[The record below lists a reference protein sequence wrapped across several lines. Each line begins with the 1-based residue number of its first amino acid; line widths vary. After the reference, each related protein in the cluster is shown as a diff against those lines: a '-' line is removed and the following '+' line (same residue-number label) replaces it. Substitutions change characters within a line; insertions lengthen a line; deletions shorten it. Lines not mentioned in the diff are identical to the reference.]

1 MASALEGIKVVE
13 MALAVLSPH
22 TGAHLS
28 DMGAEVIKVEH
39 PAGGDM
45 ARAMTTIRQ
54 VTAAAKPG
62 MLNFMFEQDNRGKKS
77 VTADLTKPE
86 GVEIVHK
93 LVKTADIFLTNY
105 QMEVLKK
112 LKVDYET
119 LSIINPKLIY
129 AIATGWGLKGPDK
142 DNPAFDFVAFARS
155 GIMSTMGE
163 PDGIPPSCLPGF
175 GDHITAMTLAYG
187 IMLALYH
194 RERTGEGQMVHTSLL
209 AGLTEA
215 ASLNLQASLTTGQDI
230 PNVSRKSANNPLWNF
245 YQTKDKRWL
254 QLAMLQTDRH
264 WPDFCEATELQNIQ
278 NDPKF
283 SNHAQRLANNL
294 ALIKILDETF
304 AKRTYAEWE
313 SRFKG
318 KNIIRGVVSRFIEQT
333 KDPQLLE
340 NGVIVEYDHPSQ
352 GRIKH
357 IGPPVY
363 FSKSPG
369 QIRGA
374 APELGQNTE
383 EVLLDIGYSWE
394 DIATLKDKKV
404 IL

>member
-1 MASALEGIKVVE
+1 MAFPLEGIKVVE

-39 PAGGDM
+39 PAGGDP
-45 ARAMTTIRQ
+45 ARGMQAIRQ

-77 VTADLTKPE
+77 ITADLNHPE
-86 GVEIVHK
+86 GRDIVYK
-93 LVKTADIFLTNY
+93 LVKNADIFLTNY
-105 QMEVLKK
+105 QLEVLKK
-112 LKVDYET
+112 LGIDYDT
-119 LSIINPKLIY
+119 LSKINPKLIY
-129 AIATGWGLKGPDK
+129 ALATGWGLKGPDK

-155 GIMSTMGE
+155 GVMATMGDPE
-163 PDGIPPSCLPGF
+163 GIPPSCLPGF

-187 IMLALYH
+187 VMLALYH
-194 RERTGEGQMVHTSLL
+194 RERTGQGQLVATSLL
-209 AGLTEA
+209 AGVTEA
-215 ASLNLQASLTTGQDI
+215 ASLNLQSCLTTGQDM

-245 YQTKDKRWL
+245 YRTKDSRWV

-264 WPDFCEATELQNIQ
+264 WHDFCEAMEIQNLE

-283 SNHAQRLANNL
+283 KDHNQRLANNL
-294 ALIKILDETF
+294 ALIKILDDVF
-304 AKRTYAEWE
+304 AKRNYAEWE

-318 KNIIRGVVSRFIEQT
+318 KNIIRGLVTRFIEQT
-333 KDPQLLE
+333 KDPQLIE
-340 NGVIVEYDHPSQ
+340 NGQIVEYDHPTQ
-352 GRIKH
+352 GKIKL

-363 FSKSPG
+363 FSKTPG

-374 APELGQNTE
+374 APQLGQNTE
-383 EVLLDIGYSWE
+383 EILLDLGYSWE
-394 DIATLKDKKV
+394 DIANLKDKKV